1 MVDVFISYAR
11 ENHDVAKRLAEAVA
25 REGYRVWWDEE
36 IPPHLSYS
44 QLIGEKIDSAKAA
57 IVVWSRGAAAS
68 EWVRAEA
75 DVARAARK
83 LIQTSVD
90 GTTPPLPFNLIQFA
104 AIGDWNGEEDHP
116 GWKAVK
122 TSIVALCGPPT
133 PVAPV
138 EPHAP
143 PPAPPPTPTFIAPTS
158 PPLPP
163 VAPSVPERSVS
174 LLSAPSPAKSA
185 RTGYIVA
192 GAGGAAL
199 LAVAS
204 LIWLRGDPPAPDGPP
219 AGNSAQPLV
228 AQPKASP
235 APPPISPPAPP
246 VAPPPQPTDLALFSQ
261 PGAVNGAGPVTVHA
275 GPSEGFGVVARIAPG
290 EAFLTYQQTGP
301 WWRVRTTAGRVGFA
315 QATRVR
321 VQRPG
326 EGLTMDGRWSVSWT
340 WGGVRHVGAMHV
352 NGGSAS
358 FEVTVGND
366 YRVRQDC
373 AVQTNAPSVRIRCRN
388 VRVIT
393 GKGSYSP
400 DSFTVQLTEGRTV
413 SGELSD
419 GNGRVRATFTRQ

>member
-57 IVVWSRGAAAS
+57 IVIWSRAAAAS

-75 DVARAARK
+75 DLARSARK

-104 AIGDWNGEEDHP
+104 AIGGWNGEEDHP

-122 TSIVALCGPPT
+122 TSIMALCGPPA
-133 PVAPV
+133 PAAPV
-138 EPHAP
+138 EA
-143 PPAPPPTPTFIAPTS
+143 PAPPPVSPPPPS
-158 PPLPP
+158 PPLSPP
-163 VAPSVPERSVS
+163 APAPEMKRSAS
-174 LLSAPSPAKSA
+174 LLSTPSPARSA

-192 GAGGAAL
+192 GTGGAAL
-199 LAVAS
+199 LAIAG
-204 LIWLRGDPPAPDGPP
+204 LIWLRGDPPAPDVEP
-219 AGNSAQPLV
+219 AGNRAQPLV
-228 AQPKASP
+228 VQPKAPPAQSP
-235 APPPISPPAPP
+235 VSPPAPP
-246 VAPPPQPTDLALFSQ
+246 VAVPPQPTDLALFNQ
-261 PGAVNGAGPVTVHA
+261 AGAVNGAGPVTVHA

-290 EAFLTYQQTGP
+290 EAFLTYPQTGP
-301 WWRVRTTAGRVGFA
+301 WWRVRTAAGRVGFA
-315 QATRVR
+315 QASRVG
-321 VQRPG
+321 VRPP
-326 EGLTMDGRWSVSWT
+326 EADLTMDGRWSVTWT

-352 NGGSAS
+352 NGGSAA

-373 AVQTNAPSVRIRCRN
+373 AVQTTAPNVRIRCRN
-388 VRVIT
+388 VRVVT

-400 DSFTVQLTEGRTV
+400 DSFTVRLTEGRTV